1 MNKWMERAVALALE
15 NVAQGGQPFGAILV
29 KDGEIIGEGV
39 NELHLRPDSTGHAEL
54 LALRR
59 AQENLASIDLRGTVM
74 YASGAPCPMCFGA
87 MAMAG
92 VDKAYFANSLADAIA
107 VGLGRSSEV
116 YADLQKDDAERT
128 FQMIQLPVEDE
139 EKNPLHV
146 WYKKRN
152 ND

>member
-1 MNKWMERAVALALE
+1 MNQWMERAVELALQNIE
-15 NVAQGGQPFGAILV
+15 QGGQPFGAVLV
-29 KDGEIIGEGV
+29 KDNEIIGEGV

-59 AQENLASIDLRGTVM
+59 AQEKLGSIDLRGTVM

-116 YADLQKDDAERT
+116 YADLQKIDEERT
-128 FQMIQLPVEDE
+128 FRMIHMPVEDE
-139 EKNPLHV
+139 DKSPMRV
-146 WYKKRN
+146 WYSKS
-152 ND
+152 

>member
-1 MNKWMERAVALALE
+1 MNKWMGRAVELALE

-59 AQENLASIDLRGTVM
+59 AQEKLDSIDLSGTVM

-116 YADLQKDDAERT
+116 YADLQKTDTDRV
-128 FQMIQLPVEDE
+128 FQMIHLPVENE
-139 EKNPLHV
+139 EKNPMHV
-146 WYKKRN
+146 WYIKRN

>member
-1 MNKWMERAVALALE
+1 MNKWMERAVELALE
-15 NVAQGGQPFGAILV
+15 NVAQRGQPFGAILV

-59 AQENLASIDLRGTVM
+59 AQEKLNSIDLRGTVM

-92 VDKAYFANSLADAIA
+92 IDKAYFANSLADAIA

-116 YADLQKDDAERT
+116 YADLQKTDTDRV

-139 EKNPLHV
+139 EKNPMHV
-146 WYKKRN
+146 WYKKHN

>member
-1 MNKWMERAVALALE
+1 MNKWMERAIGLALA

-59 AQENLASIDLRGTVM
+59 AQEKLGTIDLRGTVM

-92 VDKAYFANSLADAIA
+92 VDKAYFANSLADALA

-116 YADLQKDDAERT
+116 YADLQKAEAERA
-128 FQMIQLPVEDE
+128 FQMIHLPVEDD
-139 EKNPLHV
+139 EKNPMHV
-146 WYKKRN
+146 WYKKA
-152 ND
+152 

>member
-1 MNKWMERAVALALE
+1 MNLWMERAVELALQNIE
-15 NVAQGGQPFGAILV
+15 QGGQPFGAVLV
-29 KDGEIIGEGV
+29 KDNEIIGEGV

-59 AQENLASIDLRGTVM
+59 AQEKLGSTDLRGTVM

-107 VGLGRSSEV
+107 VGLSRSSEV
-116 YADLQKDDAERT
+116 YADLQKIDEERE
-128 FQMIQLPVEDE
+128 FRMIHMPVEDE
-139 EKNPLHV
+139 GKNPMHV
-146 WYKKRN
+146 WYSKT
-152 ND
+152 

>member
-1 MNKWMERAVALALE
+1 
-15 NVAQGGQPFGAILV
+15 
-29 KDGEIIGEGV
+29 
-39 NELHLRPDSTGHAEL
+39 
-54 LALRR
+54 
-59 AQENLASIDLRGTVM
+59 
-74 YASGAPCPMCFGA
+74 
-87 MAMAG
+87 MAG

-116 YADLQKDDAERT
+116 YADLQKADAERT

>member
-1 MNKWMERAVALALE
+1 MNKWMERAIGLALA

-59 AQENLASIDLRGTVM
+59 AQEKLGTIDLRGTVM

-92 VDKAYFANSLADAIA
+92 VDKAYFANSLADALA

-116 YADLQKDDAERT
+116 YADLQKAEAERA
-128 FQMIQLPVEDE
+128 FQMIHLPVEDD
-139 EKNPLHV
+139 EKNPMHV
-146 WYKKRN
+146 WYKKSVIT
-152 ND
+152 

>member
-1 MNKWMERAVALALE
+1 MERAIGLALA

-54 LALRR
+54 LALRC
-59 AQENLASIDLRGTVM
+59 AQEKLGTIDLRGTVM

-92 VDKAYFANSLADAIA
+92 VDKAYFANSLADALA

-116 YADLQKDDAERT
+116 YADLQKAEAERA
-128 FQMIQLPVEDE
+128 FQMIHLPVEDD
-139 EKNPLHV
+139 EKNPMHV
-146 WYKKRN
+146 WYKKA
-152 ND
+152 